1 MSYIF
6 LKKGVF
12 PPVPGFKIA
21 DIADALLEQGYAD
34 ILSIQVSSQTKVTF
48 SDSQTQQGLCDNNF
62 ILGEETVFVLP
73 FVKPTIELQIFDV
86 PVWVEDN
93 VVIIQTLSC
102 FGRVVGE
109 IRHGFVKASNGSR
122 IGTGVRFCSFIKTV
136 PIPSYVHADSK
147 NVFRVRHEGQI
158 PTCRQCGQRRAAISQ
173 LPVQPNN
180 LGRCTRTRLHS
191 LVLVLALVL
200 LKPTQRTK

>member
-1 MSYIF
+1 MGQKIEKTPRTNLSGDGRHLINRNT
-6 LKKGVF
+6 GVF
-12 PPVPGFKIA
+12 PAVPGFKIA
-21 DIADALLEQGYAD
+21 DIAAALLEQGYVD

-48 SDSQTQQGLCDNNF
+48 SDSQILQRLCDNNF
-62 ILGEETVFVLP
+62 ILGEETVLVLP

-93 VVIIQTLSC
+93 VIIQALSC

-136 PIPSYVHADSK
+136 PIPSYVCSDLQYYSCDGNDAAYIGLCARYAYTVSLT
-147 NVFRVRHEGQI
+147 VRY
-158 PTCRQCGQRRAAISQ
+158 
-173 LPVQPNN
+173 
-180 LGRCTRTRLHS
+180 RTD
-191 LVLVLALVL
+191 
-200 LKPTQRTK
+200 LKSPFYF